1 MLLFSQYAD
10 LQIRAMLFTVIFF
23 LFIVDSIVIYSMM
36 ITDVEERT
44 YEFAML
50 RTLGYKKSSLIVL
63 LVL

>member
-1 MLLFSQYAD
+1 
-10 LQIRAMLFTVIFF
+10 MLFTVIFF

>member
-10 LQIRAMLFTVIFF
+10 LQIRAVLFTVIFF